1 MADST
6 NAAPDTEA
14 VVRFAR
20 RVSHDINNFS
30 TVVRTYSELLLS
42 DVNSSDPMYADIEEI
57 HRAADATVVYLQRV
71 TLFSRAENMRRAVT
85 SADHGIADAVAQ
97 LATEHGARPVELSLG
112 GGHIF
117 AEAGW
122 WRDTVMEL
130 LRNAHEAAPA
140 GHAIVVRSRV
150 EDSTVVVDVEDD
162 GPGIPAELLGTV
174 TQPFVTGK
182 HGVRGAGIGL
192 AIVDAVVRV
201 LEGRLLFERE
211 AGRTRIRLVLPT
223 VSAD

>member
-20 RVSHDINNFS
+20 RVSHVINYFS

-57 HRAADATVVYLQRV
+57 HRASDATVVYLQRV

-85 SADHGIADAVAQ
+85 SADNGIADAVAQ

-150 EDSTVVVDVEDD
+150 EDNTVVVDVEDD

-192 AIVDAVVRV
+192 AIVDAFVRV

-211 AGRTRIRLVLPT
+211 AGRTRVRVELPT
-223 VSAD
+223 VSGG